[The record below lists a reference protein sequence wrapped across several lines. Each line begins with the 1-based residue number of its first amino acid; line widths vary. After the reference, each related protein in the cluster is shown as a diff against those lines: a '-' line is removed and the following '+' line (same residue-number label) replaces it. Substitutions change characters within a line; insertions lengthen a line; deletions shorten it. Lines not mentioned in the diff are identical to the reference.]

1 MEAKLQENRQIE
13 NDTLLYYMAGRA
25 ATAPNLYNNPA
36 METVPEPGNTG
47 SGYGTGPF
55 NLNGRGNGS
64 YYRYMSEAEYKA
76 VQETGYLRGGNA
88 GTTYF
93 TNTKYNSAA
102 TAQSQLSLPNM
113 PQYMVEFRIINNVD
127 VIGGTVVAPDFGQL
141 GGGIEFWSK
150 NPVQVQIINAIPI
163 P

>member
-55 NLNGRGNGS
+55 NLNGRGSKVQFGS
-64 YYRYMSEAEYKA
+64 DTKSAQKLNNQMI
-76 VQETGYLRGGNA
+76 QRGW
-88 GTTYF
+88 T
-93 TNTKYNSAA
+93 
-102 TAQSQLSLPNM
+102 
-113 PQYMVEFRIINNVD
+113 E
-127 VIGGTVVAPDFGQL
+127 GTVRSTVDAPYTTRASINMATGNPATVYYNQQ
-141 GGGIEFWSK
+141 GGYVIVDDVT
-150 NPVQVQIINAIPI
+150 NAVVQVSDNINPSTWIPDPNIVNPYI
-163 P
+163 PK